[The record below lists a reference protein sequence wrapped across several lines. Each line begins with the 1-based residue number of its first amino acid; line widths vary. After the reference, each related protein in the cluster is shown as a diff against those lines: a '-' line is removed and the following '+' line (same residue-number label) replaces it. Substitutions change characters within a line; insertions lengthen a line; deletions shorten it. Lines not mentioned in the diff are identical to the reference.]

1 MNPRPT
7 IKALTPGTVT
17 SNCFLLIV
25 QEPVPHPFNMTT
37 SSVILHPE
45 IDQARSALV
54 NTESLESISTCFGS
68 AMAANQ
74 SGRES
79 NLIAASVA
87 PLNHKNIQPNPSCE
101 TNKLLAL
108 LLLSPNVFSACSSFS
123 AKRDETIGTLNDDTF
138 YHGTSPHHVIVS
150 NSYVAWFQ
158 SKALLW
164 LHQVTVNQPARA
176 HFIHHYAHLSPQFKK
191 VGNLTKE
198 IDRASA
204 KAQKSGGSKTN
215 EMERIIKE
223 QAIKCEEE
231 GHWLT
236 SKLVKLTSSNQ
247 VLEREVEAEVKYGPY
262 SIPCMPLRCNL
273 MRAVD
278 CGWWELQQ
286 QLTKKDK
293 RVKLLLPC
301 LQQGIGL

>member
-1 MNPRPT
+1 MW
-7 IKALTPGTVT
+7 LG
-17 SNCFLLIV
+17 
-25 QEPVPHPFNMTT
+25 
-37 SSVILHPE
+37 
-45 IDQARSALV
+45 
-54 NTESLESISTCFGS
+54 
-68 AMAANQ
+68 
-74 SGRES
+74 
-79 NLIAASVA
+79 
-87 PLNHKNIQPNPSCE
+87 
-101 TNKLLAL
+101 
-108 LLLSPNVFSACSSFS
+108 
-123 AKRDETIGTLNDDTF
+123 
-138 YHGTSPHHVIVS
+138 
-150 NSYVAWFQ
+150 FQ
-158 SKALLW
+158 SQALLW

-176 HFIHHYAHLSPQFKK
+176 HFIHHSAHLSPQFKK

-198 IDRASA
+198 IDRAPA

-215 EMERIIKE
+215 EMDRIIKE
-223 QAIKCEEE
+223 QALKCEEE

-286 QLTKKDK
+286 QLTQKDK

>member
-1 MNPRPT
+1 MS
-7 IKALTPGTVT
+7 T
-17 SNCFLLIV
+17 SNKII
-25 QEPVPHPFNMTT
+25 QE
-37 SSVILHPE
+37 
-45 IDQARSALV
+45 
-54 NTESLESISTCFGS
+54 
-68 AMAANQ
+68 
-74 SGRES
+74 
-79 NLIAASVA
+79 
-87 PLNHKNIQPNPSCE
+87 
-101 TNKLLAL
+101 
-108 LLLSPNVFSACSSFS
+108 
-123 AKRDETIGTLNDDTF
+123 
-138 YHGTSPHHVIVS
+138 
-150 NSYVAWFQ
+150 
-158 SKALLW
+158 
-164 LHQVTVNQPARA
+164 
-176 HFIHHYAHLSPQFKK
+176 

-215 EMERIIKE
+215 EMDRIIKE
-223 QAIKCEEE
+223 QALKCEEE

-278 CGWWELQQ
+278 FGWWELQQ
-286 QLTKKDK
+286 QLTQKDK